1 MKCLN
6 CKKTVTSEN
15 YKKFQPFCS
24 ARCKSLD
31 LADWLTETNKI
42 SDPVDIDS
50 LDNF

>member
-1 MKCLN
+1 MRCLN
-6 CKKTVTSEN
+6 CKKAVAEEN

-42 SDPVDIDS
+42 SEPLDINPED
-50 LDNF
+50 